1 MDGEVERRFIGPF
14 DNVESPDFDMLTV
27 EERADEPGGRP
38 KTYLVGYA
46 AVFGQDSVLLG
57 DFIERIE
64 PSAFEIVKSGKD
76 KRGKPL
82 ATRGL
87 FNHDPNHLLGRYPV
101 TMRMWVDEKGL
112 KYEILLPESRRDI
125 AESVRRGD
133 LRGSSFSFVV
143 APGGEKWHYEN
154 GQSIRTVTAIKSL
167 VDCGPVTYPAY
178 EASSVAV
185 AQRSLQ
191 AFKSRGD
198 SGESRRSAVR
208 ASIMGEVK
216 KCRELLESRDCG
228 RGEGGKFGSGNTC
241 QAGGDDGVDK
251 KASDKNIATKALGQY
266 NSGTSKDESGMD
278 TPGGTGGAAVGAF
291 TWGTI
296 GAGFGAIAGLPGI
309 AAGLIIG
316 TVAGGLAGRIASEK
330 AAKTYDSLK
339 KSAGV
344 SDDQIVKASK
354 AMSPTGGSKGTV
366 FVTDDMGG
374 IGITGEKNSEIAV
387 LTSGNKGTALS
398 YYNDKKSVE
407 PSIGR
412 AISVAKTL
420 NADMVSLTANN
431 GNDAKALEKAG
442 FEKVSDKAYV
452 KTLGKKSK
460 RSDPPIAETYDG
472 LVNFLAERRAAE
484 CGQDNDGRFGK
495 GNTCAGGGG
504 GAKIPSSGGSSDEQK
519 IAGWMKASKAATSSG
534 LMNDKQFNQVVGE
547 VGEGPQI
554 DVSYGDG
561 VMINYEKGSNFYIEK
576 HEGGSKVSLFPGNM
590 LVKGEGV
597 AVSSTVNSGDVKK
610 AEGIAEAAGAS
621 AVHVYANEGDSESES
636 VLKSAGYKEASGKY
650 VAKGLKF
657 FEKSVNSTGKRHDD
671 LLNFL
676 AERRAAGCGQ
686 DNDGKFGKGNTCAG
700 DGGGNVAFPN
710 RPDAAK
716 AGSAFGGI
724 LGASVGGAVGGLAG
738 AAAGVV
744 VGVIAGAFG
753 GVRAGEQAVNTYR
766 SLKSKS
772 GLTDEKLSNL
782 VNSISGGKGGHV
794 MVVDDPHSDSK
805 SIFAMSADGAN
816 GVTITPSGD
825 SVKVNVYSPG
835 DMTPKKLDEAVK
847 VAKSLGATMA
857 AVMIDDIGDDLSK
870 QSSML
875 ENAGFIRAGRGSDEY
890 IRAIPKTNKRSADC
904 GRGGNGR
911 FDSGN
916 KCAAGEGG
924 GGDDDEPTSKGGGSK
939 AEGSTPASGD
949 SKYMEWKKGDHKVPG
964 KTEKAQSFMD
974 KARKDQT
981 ITAGKDGGKSDDG
994 GGVQTWSKGDS
1005 FPWTVKQVGD
1015 VDGHMQGIHPDG
1027 SKTEKYKFYGG
1038 DTKEA
1043 SKKLAEE
1050 IAKRKKAK

>member
-1 MDGEVERRFIGPF
+1 MDIAGGCGLTLASVRSMANFFDRHSADAGDAGFLAGDPGFPSPARVAWSLHGGDTAFAWADKVIRTSGASRKRGRLRERSLSMDGEVERRFIGPF

-191 AFKSRGD
+191 MFKSQNTVD
-198 SGESRRSAVR
+198 SRRAAVR
-208 ASIMGEVK
+208 ASIMGEVQ

-241 QAGGDDGVDK
+241 QAGGDAVDK

-460 RSDPPIAETYDG
+460 RSDSPIAETYDD
-472 LVNFLAERRAAE
+472 LVNFLAERRAA
-484 CGQDNDGRFGK
+484 
-495 GNTCAGGGG
+495 
-504 GAKIPSSGGSSDEQK
+504 
-519 IAGWMKASKAATSSG
+519 
-534 LMNDKQFNQVVGE
+534 
-547 VGEGPQI
+547 
-554 DVSYGDG
+554 
-561 VMINYEKGSNFYIEK
+561 
-576 HEGGSKVSLFPGNM
+576 
-590 LVKGEGV
+590 
-597 AVSSTVNSGDVKK
+597 
-610 AEGIAEAAGAS
+610 
-621 AVHVYANEGDSESES
+621 
-636 VLKSAGYKEASGKY
+636 
-650 VAKGLKF
+650 
-657 FEKSVNSTGKRHDD
+657 
-671 LLNFL
+671 
-676 AERRAAGCGQ
+676 
-686 DNDGKFGKGNTCAG
+686 
-700 DGGGNVAFPN
+700 
-710 RPDAAK
+710 
-716 AGSAFGGI
+716 
-724 LGASVGGAVGGLAG
+724 
-738 AAAGVV
+738 
-744 VGVIAGAFG
+744 
-753 GVRAGEQAVNTYR
+753 
-766 SLKSKS
+766 
-772 GLTDEKLSNL
+772 
-782 VNSISGGKGGHV
+782 
-794 MVVDDPHSDSK
+794 
-805 SIFAMSADGAN
+805 
-816 GVTITPSGD
+816 
-825 SVKVNVYSPG
+825 
-835 DMTPKKLDEAVK
+835 
-847 VAKSLGATMA
+847 
-857 AVMIDDIGDDLSK
+857 
-870 QSSML
+870 
-875 ENAGFIRAGRGSDEY
+875 
-890 IRAIPKTNKRSADC
+890 DC
-904 GRGGNGR
+904 GRGGDGKFN
-911 FDSGN
+911 SGN
-916 KCAAGEGG
+916 KCAGGDGGG
-924 GGDDDEPTSKGGGSK
+924 GGDEDEPPSKASGSK

-981 ITAGKDGGKSDDG
+981 ISAGKDGGKSDDG

-1005 FPWTVKQVGD
+1005 YPWTVKQVGD

>member
-1 MDGEVERRFIGPF
+1 MLESQRAIQWATDRGDTVPKIATDIAGGCGLTLASVRSMADFFDRHSADAGDAGFLPGDPGFPSPARVAWSLHGGDTAFAWADRVIRTSGASRKRGRLRERSLYMDGEVERRFIGPF
-14 DNVESPDFDMLTV
+14 DNVESPDFDMLAV

-64 PSAFEIVKSGKD
+64 PSAFDIVKSGKD

-133 LRGSSFSFVV
+133 LRGSSFSFIV
-143 APGGEKWHYEN
+143 APGGERWHYEN
-154 GQSIRTVTAIKSL
+154 GQSIRTVTAIKAL

-208 ASIMGEVK
+208 ASIMGEVQ

-228 RGEGGKFGSGNTC
+228 RDGGGKFGSGNTC
-241 QAGGDDGVDK
+241 QAGGDAGVDK

-266 NSGTSKDESGMD
+266 NSGTSKDESGME
-278 TPGGTGGAAVGAF
+278 TPAGKGGAAVGAF

-296 GAGFGAIAGLPGI
+296 GAGFGAIAGAPGI

-316 TVAGGLAGRIASEK
+316 TIAGGLAGRISSEK
-330 AAKTYDSLK
+330 AAKTYESLK

-354 AMSPTGGSKGTV
+354 AMSPTGGNKGTV

-412 AISVAKTL
+412 AVSVAKTL

-431 GNDAKALEKAG
+431 DSDAKALTKAG

-452 KTLGKKSK
+452 KILDKKSK
-460 RSDPPIAETYDG
+460 RSEPPIAERYDG
-472 LVNFLAERRAAE
+472 LVE
-484 CGQDNDGRFGK
+484 
-495 GNTCAGGGG
+495 
-504 GAKIPSSGGSSDEQK
+504 
-519 IAGWMKASKAATSSG
+519 
-534 LMNDKQFNQVVGE
+534 
-547 VGEGPQI
+547 
-554 DVSYGDG
+554 
-561 VMINYEKGSNFYIEK
+561 
-576 HEGGSKVSLFPGNM
+576 
-590 LVKGEGV
+590 
-597 AVSSTVNSGDVKK
+597 
-610 AEGIAEAAGAS
+610 
-621 AVHVYANEGDSESES
+621 
-636 VLKSAGYKEASGKY
+636 
-650 VAKGLKF
+650 
-657 FEKSVNSTGKRHDD
+657 
-671 LLNFL
+671 FL

-700 DGGGNVAFPN
+700 GGGGEGNVSFPN

-716 AGSAFGGI
+716 AGSTFGGI
-724 LGASVGGAVGGLAG
+724 VGGSIGAAVGGIAG

-744 VGVIAGAFG
+744 VGVIAGSFG

-766 SLKSKS
+766 SLKSKT
-772 GLTDEKLSNL
+772 GLTDDRIADL
-782 VNSISGGKGGHV
+782 VKSISGGKGGHV

-805 SIFAMSADGAN
+805 SIYAMSADGQS

-825 SVKVNVYSPG
+825 SVKVNVESSG
-835 DMTPKKLDEAVK
+835 DMTPKKLGDAVK

-857 AVMIDDIGDDLSK
+857 AVTLDDIGDIDK
-870 QSSML
+870 QLPML
-875 ENAGFIRAGRGSDEY
+875 EKAGFIRAGRGSAEY
-890 IRAIPKTNKRSADC
+890 IRAIPKTSKRSADC

-916 KCAAGEGG
+916 KCAAGG
-924 GGDDDEPTSKGGGSK
+924 GGDDDDEPTPKASGSK
-939 AEGSTPASGD
+939 SEGASSVSGD
-949 SKYMEWKKGDHKVPG
+949 PKYLEWKKGDHMKTG
-964 KTEKAQSFMD
+964 KAEKAQSFMD

-1027 SKTEKYKFYGG
+1027 SKTEKHKFYGG

-1043 SKKLAEE
+1043 AKKVAEE